1 MKRFLFIITLI
12 MSTGMLTKVHAQE
25 NKYPEGPKLD
35 FVCQLNVTLGGTFTL
50 GKTPQ
55 GTRTVIPITG
65 GTFEGPYMKGKI
77 LSGGA
82 DYQMADEAGYT
93 HLEAIYCIQTDDG
106 TYIHVRNTGII
117 ALAPDQH
124 GNMQYYFRA
133 APKFEAPNDGKY
145 GWLNRALFVCAVG
158 EGNGAGI
165 TLNVWKV
172 E

>member
-1 MKRFLFIITLI
+1 MKKLLFIISLV
-12 MSTGMLTKVHAQE
+12 MSTGMITKIHAQV
-25 NKYPEGPKLD
+25 KTPEAPKLE
-35 FVCQLNVTLGGTFTL
+35 FVMQLNVNLGQTFTL
-50 GKTPQ
+50 GKTSQ

-65 GTFEGPYMKGKI
+65 GTFDGPYMKGKI

-117 ALAPDQH
+117 SLAPDEH
-124 GNMQYYFRA
+124 GNVQYYFKA

-145 GWLNRALFVCAVG
+145 GWLNRAIFVCQPG
-158 EGNGAGI
+158 EGTGGI